1 MPGRRAYLKTSAT
14 VATIGLAGCIGGDNG
29 NGGGG
34 GSNGERKLTSASILP
49 EGHPLA
55 NAGVTFR
62 EKVTEKTDGKIQ
74 WEHYPAGQLAG
85 DPSGYINLVQEGSAD
100 LVTVATAY
108 IEGDSPLATAAD
120 LPGTYIDTKVGAQ
133 ALWLYA
139 QDFLQEQT
147 WDDLGLQI
155 VSCGKTGPYQ
165 LIHAGDQIN
174 TVEKWN
180 GKTIRVASGTL
191 ALVVEEMGGSPTE
204 MSSGDVYSAMQRGT
218 IDGALNGLYTIES
231 YDWGDVADYSTTNVN
246 LGSGGT
252 LLGLD
257 KKTYE
262 GFDDDVK
269 EAMAEASEESVQAS
283 AENII
288 EEDKAA
294 MDADI
299 EFFELPDDEVERWH
313 SKVDPVIQNWIQ
325 RQEEDG
331 HAGSEAFEAWQSKVE
346 QARQEQ

>member
-1 MPGRRAYLKTSAT
+1 MPGRRAYLKASAT
-14 VATIGLAGCIGGDNG
+14 VATLGLSGCMSGGDSDDG
-29 NGGGG
+29 QTT
-34 GSNGERKLTSASILP
+34 LTSASILP

-85 DPSGYINLVQEGSAD
+85 DPGGYINLVHEGSAD

-108 IEGDSPLATAAD
+108 IEADSPLATAAD
-120 LPGTYIDTKVGAQ
+120 LPGTYIDTKVGAR

-147 WDDLGLQI
+147 WDDLGIQL
-155 VSCGKTGPYQ
+155 VSSGKTGPYQ
-165 LIHAGDQIN
+165 LIHAGDKIDE
-174 TVEKWN
+174 VKDWE

-204 MSSGDVYSAMQRGT
+204 MSSGDVYSALQRGT
-218 IDGALNGLYTIES
+218 IDGAMNGLYTIES
-231 YDWGDVADYSTTNVN
+231 YDWGDVADYSTLNVN

-257 KKTYE
+257 QETYQD
-262 GFDDDVK
+262 FDEDVK
-269 EAMAEASEESVQAS
+269 SAMAEASKESVEAS

-288 EEDKAA
+288 AENEAA
-294 MDADI
+294 LDSDI
-299 EFFELPDDEVERWH
+299 EFFDLPDDEVERWH
-313 SKVDPVIQNWIQ
+313 NTVEPVIQNWID
-325 RQEEDG
+325 RQEDNG
-331 HAGSEAFEAWQSKVE
+331 HAGSEAVDAWLSKVE